1 MKRAQERDKLLD
13 CMTQWY
19 NQEKNRDLTDDS
31 CNMMLI
37 VIKCSIDYYTGILAL
52 FTVNAEIIYRND

>member
-1 MKRAQERDKLLD
+1 
-13 CMTQWY
+13 MTQWY

-31 CNMMLI
+31 CNMILI
-37 VIKCSIDYYTGILAL
+37 VINCSIVYYTGILVL